1 MYWLRSSNSLLV
13 MMRLF
18 TLATIS
24 SRMAARAGRGSGA
37 ASARVRARVRTRS
50 LFGGR
55 ESSVLV
61 LAHIVERHDG
71 AVDADLGLL
80 LEIGDVALESL
91 LSLLLEQLQLRVPLD
106 VVEVGRPGL
115 HLLHHLEDEVA
126 LGVLDHRADLPRL
139 EREERGPQLDR
150 QLLLAVRPGLAVVR
164 GDRVLARQGLE
175 ARGSRGSPAPC
186 RRDSYHPPGSGA
198 GQPRARCA
206 GAPAAS
212 SRSRPPRPA

>member
-24 SRMAARAGRGSGA
+24 SRMAAREGRGSVA

-139 EREERGPQLDR
+139 DR
-150 QLLLAVRPGLAVVR
+150 QLLLAVRPRLAAVR
-164 GDRVLARQGLE
+164 GDRVLARQRLE
-175 ARGSRGSPAPC
+175 ARRIRGEGRP
-186 RRDSYHPPGSGA
+186 
-198 GQPRARCA
+198 QPV
-206 GAPAAS
+206 GETLIIH
-212 SRSRPPRPA
+212 